1 MKKPFLFSAAALLL
15 LTGAAAPESPEYTV
29 SKHHNGP
36 ELYYYYADTAG
47 NRLNDVR
54 YAEAHPFCGD
64 RALVRETKKYG
75 YIGPAGEL
83 AIPYRFDAALNF
95 GDLGFDKDLAVVRFA
110 FRDELREF
118 ITPWTYGDSEM
129 VLINRRGEAVTP
141 RYEVI
146 RPVAYGLAVVVETR
160 RNHGL
165 PVEIAEPNEVPD
177 ACKWGCIDKC
187 GREVIPCIYDRIF
200 GDRRIAVA
208 GAEGGQVGRRG
219 QPGAGGHS
227 VHPRFLPLQERARAG
242 FQLRPGRRVARR
254 EPGYARKGADRHV
267 CRREKERFRRARPE
281 TEIAFVLRFVS
292 EISPHARR
300 RKNDGIRHNRQKIG
314 IIRH

>member
-1 MKKPFLFSAAALLL
+1 MLL

-36 ELYYYYADTAG
+36 ELYYCYADTAG

-146 RPVAYGLAVVVETR
+146 RPVAYGLARGRGDAPQPRASGRNRQAERSPR
-160 RNHGL
+160 RL
-165 PVEIAEPNEVPD
+165 QV
-177 ACKWGCIDKC
+177 GCIDKC
-187 GREVIPCIYDRIF
+187 GREVFLHFTTAFR
-200 GDRRIAVA
+200 DRRIAVA

-219 QPGAGGHS
+219 QPWAGGHS
-227 VHPRFLPLQERARAG
+227 VHPRFLPLQER
-242 FQLRPGRRVARR
+242 R
-254 EPGYARKGADRHV
+254 EPVFSSDRDGGWPDVSRVTPGKGRIDMYAGGKKSVFDGSGRKL
-267 CRREKERFRRARPE
+267 K
-281 TEIAFVLRFVS
+281 
-292 EISPHARR
+292 
-300 RKNDGIRHNRQKIG
+300 
-314 IIRH
+314 

>member
-15 LTGAAAPESPEYTV
+15 LTGAATPESPEYTV

-36 ELYYYYADTAG
+36 ELYYCYADTAG

-200 GDRRIAVA
+200 GIGERCCWRRRRASGAPWTAVGGRSFRSSTIPA
-208 GAEGGQVGRRG
+208 VTGTGASRFSAPTGT
-219 QPGAGGHS
+219 AGG
-227 VHPRFLPLQERARAG
+227 P
-242 FQLRPGRRVARR
+242 
-254 EPGYARKGADRHV
+254 
-267 CRREKERFRRARPE
+267 
-281 TEIAFVLRFVS
+281 T
-292 EISPHARR
+292 
-300 RKNDGIRHNRQKIG
+300 
-314 IIRH
+314 

>member
-1 MKKPFLFSAAALLL
+1 MPIRRQPAQRCPLRRGASFLRR
-15 LTGAAAPESPEYTV
+15 P
-29 SKHHNGP
+29 
-36 ELYYYYADTAG
+36 
-47 NRLNDVR
+47 
-54 YAEAHPFCGD
+54 
-64 RALVRETKKYG
+64 ALVRETKKYG

-110 FRDELREF
+110 FRDELRGF

-200 GDRRIAVA
+200 GIGESLLLAQKEGKWGAVDSR
-208 GAEGGQVGRRG
+208 GREVI
-219 QPGAGGHS
+219 PFIHDS
-227 VHPRFLPLQERARAG
+227 CPLQERARAG
-242 FQLRPGRRVARR
+242 FQLRPGRRVADVSRVT
-254 EPGYARKGADRHV
+254 PGKGRIDMYAGGKKSVFDGLGRKL
-267 CRREKERFRRARPE
+267 K
-281 TEIAFVLRFVS
+281 
-292 EISPHARR
+292 
-300 RKNDGIRHNRQKIG
+300 
-314 IIRH
+314 

>member
-36 ELYYYYADTAG
+36 ELYYCYADTAG

-54 YAEAHPFCGD
+54 YAEAHPFCGA

-129 VLINRRGEAVTP
+129 VLINR
-141 RYEVI
+141 YEVI

-165 PVEIAEPNEVPD
+165 PVEIAKPNEVPD

-187 GREVIPCIYDRIF
+187 GREVILCIYDRIF
-200 GDRRIAVA
+200 GIGESLLLAQKEGKWGAVDSRGREVIPFIHDSCRYRNGREPVFSSDRDGGWPDVSRVTPGKGRIDMY
-208 GAEGGQVGRRG
+208 
-219 QPGAGGHS
+219 AGGKKS
-227 VHPRFLPLQERARAG
+227 VFDGL
-242 FQLRPGRRVARR
+242 GR
-254 EPGYARKGADRHV
+254 KL
-267 CRREKERFRRARPE
+267 K
-281 TEIAFVLRFVS
+281 
-292 EISPHARR
+292 
-300 RKNDGIRHNRQKIG
+300 
-314 IIRH
+314 

>member
-75 YIGPAGEL
+75 YIGLAGEL
-83 AIPYRFDAALNF
+83 AIPYRFDVALNF

-187 GREVIPCIYDRIF
+187 GREVIPFIHDSCRYRNGREPVFNSDRD
-200 GDRRIAVA
+200 GGWPDVSRVMPGKGRIDMY
-208 GAEGGQVGRRG
+208 
-219 QPGAGGHS
+219 AGGKKS
-227 VHPRFLPLQERARAG
+227 VFDGL
-242 FQLRPGRRVARR
+242 GR
-254 EPGYARKGADRHV
+254 KL
-267 CRREKERFRRARPE
+267 K
-281 TEIAFVLRFVS
+281 
-292 EISPHARR
+292 
-300 RKNDGIRHNRQKIG
+300 
-314 IIRH
+314 